1 MSKIQTKKC
10 PEVYLIEA
18 YVTNSIPST
27 EQENIFRHIESC
39 RKCQAIAAELQQ
51 FYAILLEEER
61 KPVNSSIFKVVHN
74 IEGKKITLAGI
85 LLHPV
90 NQGENL
96 PYLSYQSEIVFS
108 TDKEVDSIDVE
119 DLECIPIY
127 DNEIFVRA
135 IQEVSNNE
143 TTLYLFAHHEKLYRN
158 IQLQIQSIEKQFST
172 NNVGMVKIGCPD
184 LTDLDNQEI
193 KIFPNT

>member
-10 PEVYLIEA
+10 PKAYLIEA

-27 EQENIFRHIESC
+27 ERESLFRHIESC
-39 RKCQAIAAELQQ
+39 HKCQAKAAELQQ
-51 FYAILLEEER
+51 FYAILMEEER
-61 KPVNSSIFKVVHN
+61 KPVNSSLFKVVHD
-74 IEGKKITLAGI
+74 IEGKKITLVGI

-90 NQGENL
+90 NQRENL
-96 PYLSYQSEIVFS
+96 PYLSYQSEVVFS
-108 TDKEVDSIDVE
+108 TDKEGDSIDVE

-127 DNEIFVRA
+127 DNEIFIRTL
-135 IQEVSNNE
+135 QEVSSNE

-158 IQLQIQSIEKQFST
+158 VRFQIQSIEKQFST
-172 NNVGMVKIGCPD
+172 DNIGMVKIGCIN